1 MEISPNAFATE
12 LSRIIAANIGQRYL
26 IIKLKIF
33 FLRKVPPSATTSSSI
48 FSTPTFLEIKRQ
60 VASAAIGIITELVR
74 KSKKSRNCI
83 PMIFTKPSG
92 PYPREERVP
101 RRIMITPTI
110 TVAFFL
116 CHLSSS
122 WKVDT
127 ALSVRAIE
135 LVRAAHS
142 TSTKNRI
149 PMGVPN
155 PILANTLG
163 MVRMQTQPE

>member
-1 MEISPNAFATE
+1 
-12 LSRIIAANIGQRYL
+12 
-26 IIKLKIF
+26 
-33 FLRKVPPSATTSSSI
+33 
-48 FSTPTFLEIKRQ
+48 
-60 VASAAIGIITELVR
+60 
-74 KSKKSRNCI
+74 
-83 PMIFTKPSG
+83 MIFTKPSG

-163 MVRMQTQPE
+163 MVMNISAGPACKVSGSPPENANTAGMIIRPAIMAIAVSNTSTFLVEPSIDTSFFI